1 MNIDPGQPIDRE
13 PLTPEE
19 RELAQRLSRLG
30 PSAGPPSSVDARI
43 LAAAHEAVASRPR
56 PKPRNHRR
64 WPVALGVAASLTL
77 AVGIAWR
84 MRPEA
89 PQYAAESAA
98 SAEMVAAPGVAKGP
112 APESDAYFSAQESK
126 KTESGQ
132 AAVAKDAAKEQ
143 PKQEPMPLPD
153 KPPIIVDEARVEDM
167 RAPPPAAP
175 SPPPP
180 PPPAPVAAM
189 SAPAAD
195 AAATG
200 AAPSAQ
206 ERERMSEA
214 ADAASLQRAKP
225 VAAPRAQANEAS
237 DSRREAQSLDT
248 ITIDADD
255 ADDAGDEPPAYANS
269 PEVREAWLRRVRE
282 LIVEGNQQQALDS
295 LHEFQRRYPDHPLPG
310 DLQRF
315 QQSKTVPIA
324 P

>member
-43 LAAAHEAVASRPR
+43 LAAAHDAVASRPR
-56 PKPRNHRR
+56 PKPRSHRR

-84 MRPEA
+84 MRPLPEA
-89 PQYAAESAA
+89 PQYAAESPA
-98 SAEMVAAPGVAKGP
+98 SAEIVAEPSVAKGP
-112 APESDAYFSAQESK
+112 APPSGVYFQVQESK
-126 KTESGQ
+126 KIESEP
-132 AAVAKDAAKEQ
+132 AAPAETQSADKEQ
-143 PKQEPMPLPD
+143 PKQESAPSPAEPA
-153 KPPIIVDEARVEDM
+153 IVVDENRALDM
-167 RAPPPAAP
+167 QAPPPAAP
-175 SPPPP
+175 P
-180 PPPAPVAAM
+180 PPPAPAAAM

-195 AAATG
+195 AAAAG
-200 AAPSAQ
+200 AGSSAQ

-214 ADAASLQRAKP
+214 ADAASMQRAKS
-225 VAAPRAQANEAS
+225 VAAPRAQANEAPE
-237 DSRREAQSLDT
+237 SRREAQSLDT
-248 ITIDADD
+248 ITID

-282 LIVEGNQQQALDS
+282 LIIEGNQQQALDS
-295 LHEFQRRYPDHPLPG
+295 LHEFQRRYPDHPLPD

-315 QQSKTVPIA
+315 QQSKTNPVA

>member
-1 MNIDPGQPIDRE
+1 MSIDPGQPIDRE

-43 LAAAHEAVASRPR
+43 LAAAHDAVASRPR

-84 MRPEA
+84 MRPLPEA
-89 PQYAAESAA
+89 PQYPAESAA
-98 SAEMVAAPGVAKGP
+98 SAEMVAAPRTTRGP
-112 APESDAYFSAQESK
+112 APEPESDVYFQAQEPK
-126 KTESGQ
+126 KAESEQ
-132 AAVAKDAAKEQ
+132 AAVAQDAAKVQ
-143 PKQEPMPLPD
+143 PKKESAPLPE
-153 KPPIIVDEARVEDM
+153 PPLIVDEARALDM
-167 RAPPPAAP
+167 QAPPPAAP
-175 SPPPP
+175 P
-180 PPPAPVAAM
+180 PPPAPAAAM

-195 AAATG
+195 AAAAG
-200 AAPSAQ
+200 AALSAQ
-206 ERERMSEA
+206 DRERMSEA
-214 ADAASLQRAKP
+214 ADAASLQRAKS

-248 ITIDADD
+248 VTID

-295 LHEFQRRYPDHPLPG
+295 LHEFQRRYPDQPLPD

-315 QQSKTVPIA
+315 QQSKTAPIA